1 VTRASRRD
9 AVTHAHTR
17 LRGLIVR
24 GAIAPGSE
32 LSQVELARRVGVST
46 TPLREALRRL
56 EAEGLIDTRHN
67 RRPRVRPFQIEE
79 LDSIYGARI
88 LLECLALRLTV
99 PTMTDAQLEG
109 LRETVVTMA
118 DANRGGGATPAWE
131 DAHLAFHQRLVA
143 GAAPALLA
151 EIDNLMA
158 RGDRYIRLG
167 IRGDTPSV
175 LATVDAEHAAIEEAC
190 RRRDALA
197 AASLL
202 GAHLAHSARTIG
214 SYIAPGRPLPTVA
227 MAATTTYSD

>member
-1 VTRASRRD
+1 VTARRD
-9 AVTHAHTR
+9 AVTQAHTR

-67 RRPRVRPFQIEE
+67 HRPRVRPFMIDE
-79 LDSIYGARI
+79 LDSIYAARI

-99 PTMTDAQLEG
+99 PAMTAKQLAR
-109 LRETVVTMA
+109 LSETVATMA
-118 DANRGGGATPAWE
+118 AANHGAGATPPWQ
-131 DAHLAFHQRLVA
+131 DAHFAFHQRLVA
-143 GAAPALLA
+143 GAAPALKL

-158 RGDRYIRLG
+158 RADRYIRLG
-167 IRGDTPSV
+167 IGADSPSV
-175 LATVDAEHAAIEEAC
+175 LALVDAEHAAIEQAC
-190 RRRDALA
+190 RDGDGLA

-202 GAHLAHSARTIG
+202 SSHLAHAARTIG
-214 SYIAPGRPLPTVA
+214 TYIAAGRPLPAVA
-227 MAATTTYSD
+227 MAARMAYPD